1 MEEKGIWKRVKFT
14 IHRWYVALL
23 SLLGVRQKEAY
34 ENEQADSQSGST
46 DALPIPIQEIPSF
59 SSEEYISTE
68 IISKRLEHLSKKRLF
83 SVRKNGNRAEWKVR
97 PAKFVDAYLFLLSI
111 PHVEISQL
119 QYHRRGDKTVIRTSF
134 HDCKRQ
140 LELTSKKTLGENKI
154 FICLTEGKECLLT
167 IHFINDH

>member
-1 MEEKGIWKRVKFT
+1 MGNYMCRIKKFFHWIFLT
-14 IHRWYVALL
+14 FFRIFGFGKH
-23 SLLGVRQKEAY
+23 KKP
-34 ENEQADSQSGST
+34 D
-46 DALPIPIQEIPSF
+46 IPSKQICETF
-59 SSEEYISTE
+59 SVDF
-68 IISKRLEHLSKKRLF
+68 ISKRLEHLSKKRLF

-97 PAKFVDAYLFLLSI
+97 PAKFVDAYLFLLNI

>member
-1 MEEKGIWKRVKFT
+1 MGNYMCRIKKFFHWIFLT
-14 IHRWYVALL
+14 FFRIFGFGKH
-23 SLLGVRQKEAY
+23 K
-34 ENEQADSQSGST
+34 N
-46 DALPIPIQEIPSF
+46 F
-59 SSEEYISTE
+59 
-68 IISKRLEHLSKKRLF
+68 ISKRLEHLSKKRLF